1 MKNKK
6 NLQSIL
12 LVNTGTPSELE
23 PKAIRS
29 YLKEFLSDKRV
40 IKIPRIIWLPILY
53 LFILTIRPYR
63 KINDYKKIWTKK
75 GSPLLVIFKSLLKK
89 LKDNSKETNNYYR
102 IAMRYGEPAIKDQL
116 IFFKEKKI
124 SKLIILP
131 LFPQFSYSTTASVI
145 DKVKVSLKEIKWNPQ
160 LKIIKEYY
168 KEELFIDSISK
179 SITNEWKKNGE
190 KNFLIFSYH
199 GLPKKYVQ
207 QGDTYYKACC
217 NTSELIANKLNINSD
232 EYITSFH
239 SKFGFGEWTKPY
251 TEDLLNELPKKGMR
265 SIDILSPAFSIDCLE
280 TLEEIAIQF
289 KNDFIKAGGRNFN
302 YIPCLNDSDEHML
315 LIQKLVS

>member
-1 MKNKK
+1 M
-6 NLQSIL
+6 
-12 LVNTGTPSELE
+12 
-23 PKAIRS
+23 
-29 YLKEFLSDKRV
+29 
-40 IKIPRIIWLPILY
+40 
-53 LFILTIRPYR
+53 
-63 KINDYKKIWTKK
+63 
-75 GSPLLVIFKSLLKK
+75 
-89 LKDNSKETNNYYR
+89 
-102 IAMRYGEPAIKDQL
+102 
-116 IFFKEKKI
+116 
-124 SKLIILP
+124 
-131 LFPQFSYSTTASVI
+131 
-145 DKVKVSLKEIKWNPQ
+145 KEIKWNPQ

-168 KEELFIDSISK
+168 KEKLFIDSISK

-251 TEDLLNELPKKGMR
+251 TEDLLNEFPKKGMK

-302 YIPCLNDSDEHML
+302 YIPCLNDSDEHTI

>member
-12 LVNTGTPSELE
+12 LVNTGTPSEPE

-89 LKDNSKETNNYYR
+89 LTDNSKRTNNYYR
-102 IAMRYGEPAIKDQL
+102 IAMRYGKPAIKDQL

-168 KEELFIDSISK
+168 KEKLFIDSISK

-217 NTSELIANKLNINSD
+217 NTSELIANKLNINND

-239 SKFGFGEWTKPY
+239 SKFGFGEWTQPY
-251 TEDLLNELPKKGMR
+251 TEDLLNELPKKGMK

-302 YIPCLNDSDEHML
+302 YIPCLNDSDEHTL

>member
-1 MKNKK
+1 
-6 NLQSIL
+6 
-12 LVNTGTPSELE
+12 
-23 PKAIRS
+23 
-29 YLKEFLSDKRV
+29 
-40 IKIPRIIWLPILY
+40 
-53 LFILTIRPYR
+53 
-63 KINDYKKIWTKK
+63 
-75 GSPLLVIFKSLLKK
+75 
-89 LKDNSKETNNYYR
+89 
-102 IAMRYGEPAIKDQL
+102 MRYGKPAIKDQL

-145 DKVKVSLKEIKWNPQ
+145 DKVKDSLKELKWNPQ
-160 LKIIKEYY
+160 LKIINEYY
-168 KEELFIDSISK
+168 KEKLFIDSISK

-207 QGDTYYKACC
+207 QGDTYYKTCC

-251 TEDLLNELPKKGMR
+251 TEDLLNELPKKGMK

-289 KNDFIKAGGRNFN
+289 KSDFIKAGGRNFN

>member
-1 MKNKK
+1 MENKN

-12 LVNTGTPSELE
+12 LVNTGTPSELN
-23 PKAIRS
+23 PKAVRS

-75 GSPLLVIFKSLLKK
+75 GSPLLVIFRSLLKK
-89 LKDNSKETNNYYR
+89 LKDNSKGTNNYYR

-145 DKVKVSLKEIKWNPQ
+145 DKVKDSLKEIKWNPQ

-168 KEELFIDSISK
+168 EEKFFIDSISK

-251 TEDLLNELPKKGMR
+251 TEDLLNELPKKGMK

-302 YIPCLNDSDEHML
+302 YIPCLNDSDEHTL
-315 LIQKLVS
+315 LIQKLVN

>member
-23 PKAIRS
+23 LKAIRS

-89 LKDNSKETNNYYR
+89 LKDNSKGTNNYYR

-168 KEELFIDSISK
+168 KEKLFIDSISK

-190 KNFLIFSYH
+190 KNFLFFSYH

-251 TEDLLNELPKKGMR
+251 TEDLLNELPKKGMK

-302 YIPCLNDSDEHML
+302 YIPCLNDSDEHTI

>member
-1 MKNKK
+1 MENKN

-12 LVNTGTPSELE
+12 LVNTGTPSEPE

-89 LKDNSKETNNYYR
+89 LKDNSKGTSNYYR
-102 IAMRYGEPAIKDQL
+102 IAMRYGKPSIKDQL

-168 KEELFIDSISK
+168 KEKLFIDSISK
-179 SITNEWKKNGE
+179 SIVNEWKKNGE

-251 TEDLLNELPKKGMR
+251 TEDLLNELPTKGMK

-289 KNDFIKAGGRNFN
+289 KNDFIESGGNYFK
-302 YIPCLNDSDEHML
+302 YIPCLNDSDEHVK
-315 LIQKLVS
+315 LIEKLVN

>member
-12 LVNTGTPSELE
+12 LVNTGTPSEPE

-89 LKDNSKETNNYYR
+89 LKDNSKGTNNYYR
-102 IAMRYGEPAIKDQL
+102 IAMRYGKPAIKDQL

-168 KEELFIDSISK
+168 KEKLFIDSISK
-179 SITNEWKKNGE
+179 SIVNEWKKNGE

-251 TEDLLNELPKKGMR
+251 TEDLLNELPKKGMK

-302 YIPCLNDSDEHML
+302 YIPCLNDSDEHTI